1 MASSVSNQ
9 NFKLN
14 SDSTLPKIDKSWTLF
29 LDRDGVINHEKKLNY
44 ILHRGEFIFYDGVK
58 DAVKI
63 FNELFRNIIIVT
75 NQRGIGKK
83 MMTDEDL
90 YDIHNFM
97 MDEITLSGGRIDRI
111 YYCSSLENDCY
122 DRKPNP
128 GMAYKAQKDFPKIN
142 LNKSIIIGNN
152 LSDMEFGRNAGMM
165 TVFVAT
171 TNPGVVL
178 PHLLIDYRFENLYQA
193 ALYLDAV

>member
-1 MASSVSNQ
+1 MDLLKN
-9 NFKLN
+9 
-14 SDSTLPKIDKSWTLF
+14 IDKSWTLF
-29 LDRDGVINHEKKLNY
+29 LDRDGVINHEKKLDY
-44 ILHRGEFIFYDGVK
+44 IVQRGEFIFYDGVK

-128 GMAYKAQKDFPKIN
+128 GMAYQAQKDFPNIDFS
-142 LNKSIIIGNN
+142 KSLIIGNN
-152 LSDMEFGRNAGMM
+152 LSDMEFGRNAGMV
-165 TVFVAT
+165 TLFVAT
-171 TNPGVVL
+171 TNPAIVL
-178 PHLLIDYRFENLYQA
+178 PHPLIDYSFKDLSHA
-193 ALYLDAV
+193 ALYLDARKRR